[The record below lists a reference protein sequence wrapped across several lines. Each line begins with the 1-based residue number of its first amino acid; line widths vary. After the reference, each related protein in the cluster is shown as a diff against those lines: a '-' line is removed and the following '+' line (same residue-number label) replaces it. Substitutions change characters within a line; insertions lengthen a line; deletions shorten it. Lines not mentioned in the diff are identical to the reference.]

1 MTEFFRKI
9 RKPLAFLLAAT
20 LLSALCG
27 CSLLYDEDELSEILQ
42 ASDPTDT
49 SAETKDDAFSLSYY
63 TGEALD
69 PFTSASR
76 TNSELLHLC
85 YSGLFAVDAG
95 YGSVPVLAESYEADG
110 NTLTVTLKENAR
122 FSDGTPVTA
131 RDCVASY
138 DRAKQKDSV
147 WKGNLSYIRSYEA
160 VDDLTFRI
168 VFRSYYPT
176 QLNLLTVPI
185 IRFGTDSAYPVGCGR
200 YAVRKSEGLSLVKT
214 ECGILPGEYALQT
227 IELVGV
233 SDREAL
239 IYNFNYGKLQ
249 AVCADVSLGTEE
261 YRSDSELVT
270 VPTNRFTFLVVNRT
284 RPELADVN
292 FSKALT
298 YLIDRQGLVSEANG
312 LFADPVWAPLNP
324 AWNVTAQAAL
334 NPNIQSD
341 TIASEAFQA
350 AGLTLE
356 DGERV
361 FNEEP
366 VTLRVLVNRENSGRV
381 KAAQF
386 LVEELKRAGFSVEL
400 IQATW
405 DEYQNKISALDYDL
419 YLGEI
424 HLPDNLDLSALYDA
438 DVCNSG
444 LPPETYDA
452 LRELG
457 ISLLSGETEVQ
468 AFVSAFQELLPFIPL
483 HYSRDALAVSM
494 QVSGSFAGSAS
505 ELYWGIEDWHFTQN

>member
-27 CSLLYDEDELSEILQ
+27 CSLFYDEQELSEILQ
-42 ASDPTDT
+42 ASDPTDP
-49 SAETKDDAFSLSYY
+49 AVETQDDAFSLSYY

-110 NTLTVTLKENAR
+110 NTLTVTLKKDAR

-131 RDCVASY
+131 RDCAASF

-147 WKGNLSYIRSYEA
+147 WRENFSYIRSYEA
-160 VDDLTFRI
+160 VDESTFRI

-261 YRSDSELVT
+261 YRSDSELLT
-270 VPTNRFTFLVVNRT
+270 VPTNRFTFLVVNRA

-298 YLIDRQGLVSEANG
+298 YLIDRQRLVSEACG
-312 LFADPVWAPLNP
+312 FFADPVWAPLNP

-356 DGERV
+356 DGVRV
-361 FNEEP
+361 FQQEP
-366 VTLRVLVNRENSGRV
+366 VTLRVLVNRENEGRV
-381 KAAQF
+381 KAAEI
-386 LVEELKRAGFSVEL
+386 LVEELEHAGFTVEL
-400 IQATW
+400 VQATW
-405 DEYQNKISALDYDL
+405 DEYQSKIAALDFDL
-419 YLGEI
+419 YIGEI
-424 HLPDNLDLSALYDA
+424 HLPDNLDLSALYGA

-444 LPPETYDA
+444 IPPETYDA
-452 LRELG
+452 LRDLG
-457 ISLLSGETEVQ
+457 GSLLSGETEVQ
-468 AFVSAFQELLPFIPL
+468 AFVSAFQEALPFLPL
-483 HYSRDALAVSM
+483 YYSRDALAVSM